1 MNTEEIL
8 LNEMVSII
16 NRIKDMRYDEL
27 LKEGYLE
34 TLTKDE
40 IIAEINIYGGNIT
53 KTDIIQYKK
62 SFQYIRINNTDE
74 YKVFLDF
81 WIDNERSDLTLV
93 CNIELD
99 SNNNIINSVIDEV
112 HVL

>member
-8 LNEMVSII
+8 WNEMVSII

-40 IIAEINIYGGNIT
+40 IIEEINIYGGNIT
-53 KTDIIQYKK
+53 KTDIKEYKK
-62 SFQYIRINNTDE
+62 SFQYMRVDNTDE